1 MRLHKN
7 LFALA
12 LLLGCGLAAPSLA
25 QAPPPATNVAKPA
38 ANDGGWEKADLQPMM
53 GKGESF
59 QSTTMIT
66 IAYSF
71 IWLMV
76 LGFVASVWVRGGQV
90 RRELDELRETIA
102 RGANQKKS
110 ATPSEK
116 A

>member
-1 MRLHKN
+1 MMRLRKI
-7 LFALA
+7 LVLLA
-12 LLLGCGLAAPSLA
+12 LLVGCGVASPSLA
-25 QAPPPATNVAKPA
+25 QTPPPAA
-38 ANDGGWEKADLQPMM
+38 ANDGWEKADLQPMM

-59 QSTTMIT
+59 KSTTMIT

-102 RGANQKKS
+102 RGAKKKAAS
-110 ATPSEK
+110 PSEK